1 MPTASISSMK
11 TMQWPPHLRASRLA
25 FAPIHCTATT
35 SMPMNVCAKP
45 EPGIVM
51 NGALKPVAMALA
63 SIVLPVPGGADEE
76 QAALGLAARLLELP
90 RRPATAR

>member
-25 FAPIHCTATT
+25 LAPIHCTATT

-45 EPGIVM
+45 EPGTAM
-51 NGALKPVAMALA
+51 KGALKPVAIALA
-63 SIVLPVPGGADEE
+63 SIVLPVPGGPMKSSPRS
-76 QAALGLAARLLELP
+76 GLPPESLN
-90 RRPATAR
+90 